1 MTIKQEHVQA
11 LHTVVENFRDL
22 LTQCYATHGE
32 ELGSEGPVLTEARE
46 ALAAIEA
53 HLNPRVGMLNPDP
66 FAPVAEQFI

>member
-11 LHTVVENFRDL
+11 LHTVVENFAYL
-22 LTQCYATHGE
+22 LRKSGE
-32 ELGSEGPVLTEARE
+32 ENADNVPTVVEARE

-53 HLNPRVGMLNPDP
+53 HLNPRVGVLNPDP